1 MFELES
7 CKVRLAR
14 ENDRDDLIRI
24 SKGIWD
30 GHDYLPRL
38 LDRWINEPY
47 FFVCEYDGT
56 AIACLKLSLFPDHVL
71 WFEGLRVHRKYQ
83 GKGIATMMNRHL
95 FAFAREL
102 KQADPRLSYEFC
114 TYYKNVESLHLT
126 QKLGFRP
133 VERFYSLDRRGI
145 VRTMEPEIVK
155 DFGMEE
161 FTNLKK
167 YIPLGW
173 QPVHNV
179 PDSLDFIKSRA
190 LLFRTPQASY
200 LLGGITEQNILFL
213 APPVQDIKAELPYF
227 QHFFGSR
234 KRFSILLPLQYKTHL
249 PRLMQEK
256 FFFWDDT
263 REVAENYL
271 ILSM

>member
-1 MFELES
+1 
-7 CKVRLAR
+7 
-14 ENDRDDLIRI
+14 
-24 SKGIWD
+24 
-30 GHDYLPRL
+30 
-38 LDRWINEPY
+38 
-47 FFVCEYDGT
+47 
-56 AIACLKLSLFPDHVL
+56 
-71 WFEGLRVHRKYQ
+71 
-83 GKGIATMMNRHL
+83 
-95 FAFAREL
+95 
-102 KQADPRLSYEFC
+102 
-114 TYYKNVESLHLT
+114 
-126 QKLGFRP
+126 
-133 VERFYSLDRRGI
+133 
-145 VRTMEPEIVK
+145 
-155 DFGMEE
+155 MEE

-179 PDSLDFIKSRA
+179 PDSLDFIKSRV

-256 FFFWDDT
+256 FFFWT
-263 REVAENYL
+263 TPAKWQKTT
-271 ILSM
+271 